1 MQKTLQALFLS
12 AALAAFA
19 VSPAIASGKHAGG
32 HDDEWA
38 KIGRP
43 GDPGKAVRTVEIGA
57 YDTMRFNHARFTVK
71 RGETVRIV
79 LRNVGQVPHEMVLGD
94 EKSLREHAELMRKD
108 PEMVHADPNQVS
120 VAPGK
125 TGELV
130 WQFTKPGEFFFACLI
145 PGHLEAGMIGK
156 VVVGKR

>member
-19 VSPAIASGKHAGG
+19 VSPAVAGGKHAGG
-32 HDDEWA
+32 HDEWA

-43 GDPGKAVRTVEIGA
+43 GDPRKAVRTVEIGA
-57 YDTMRFNHARFTVK
+57 YDTMRFNHAQFTVK

-79 LRNVGQVPHEMVLGD
+79 LRNVGQVPHEMVMGD

-108 PEMVHADPNQVS
+108 PEMEHADPNQVS

-130 WQFTKPGEFFFACLI
+130 WQFTKAGTVHFACLL
-145 PGHLEAGMIGK
+145 PGHYEAGMKGTINVSAK
-156 VVVGKR
+156 